1 MSNMERKYKKFKKF
15 NWAYSNDWQNYY
27 RNLYPPPPISKLL
40 HYKKK
45 FYRNYIDPDF
55 DITYIPPEGEAQET
69 AYTPPPEVI
78 EKNLKKLRREKARQ
92 NGELNDDFEEEKS
105 PLEKLIEKYE
115 LSKKNSKP
123 LNSSIFKYSQLLFLL
138 LFILSIPIGIKTN
151 QFAMY
156 GFIIKVF
163 REVGKPYLSK
173 KYFQC
178 LFLNDS
184 FHTLIYILLC
194 VFDNFNYYM
203 ILPVT
208 ISSIVAISEDLKN
221 SKLIFN
227 YINNYISSVNK
238 VKEKL
243 IQDKT
248 NLEVIIGFLLIIG
261 TSIGI
266 NTFKTPIIY
275 WHVLR
280 FRYIVNPYVNK
291 SFAELNQMIENFK
304 ESNKCHG
311 FLKYIIEKLQRMFA
325 YLGSIGDDKKN
336 KKKKEKEKEKEDND
350 GNEKSEEKEE
360 KEEDSKTGE

>member
-1 MSNMERKYKKFKKF
+1 MERKYKKFKKF

-45 FYRNYIDPDF
+45 FYRYYIDPEF
-55 DITYIPPEGEAQET
+55 DINYIPPEGEVQET

-78 EKNLKKLRREKARQ
+78 EKNLKKLKREKAKQ
-92 NGELNDDFEEEKS
+92 NGELNDDYEEEKS
-105 PLEKLIEKYE
+105 PYEKLVEKYE
-115 LSKKNSKP
+115 LSKKNCKP
-123 LNSSIFKYSQLLFLL
+123 LNSDIFRYSQILFLL
-138 LFILSIPIGIKTN
+138 LFIFSLPTGIKTN
-151 QFAMY
+151 QFAFY

-203 ILPVT
+203 LLPVA

-238 VKEKL
+238 VKENL

-261 TSIGI
+261 TSFGI

-280 FRYIVNPYVNK
+280 LRYIVNPYANK
-291 SFAELNQMIENFK
+291 SFAELNQIIETFK
-304 ESNKCHG
+304 GSNKCPG
-311 FLKYIIEKLQRMFA
+311 FLKYIIEKIQSLFI
-325 YLGSIGDDKKN
+325 YLGNIGDDKKN
-336 KKKKEKEKEKEDND
+336 KKKKE
-350 GNEKSEEKEE
+350 EKEE
-360 KEEDSKTGE
+360 KEKSEENEEKEKEKNNKAEE

>member
-1 MSNMERKYKKFKKF
+1 MEIKYKKFKKF
-15 NWAYSNDWQNYY
+15 NFAYSNDWQNYY

-55 DITYIPPEGEAQET
+55 DINYIPPEGEAEET

-92 NGELNDDFEEEKS
+92 NGELNDDYEEEKT
-105 PLEKLIEKYE
+105 PYEKLIEKYE

-123 LNSSIFKYSQLLFLL
+123 LNSVVFKYSQLLFLL

-151 QFAMY
+151 QLAFY

-194 VFDNFNYYM
+194 IFDNFNYYM
-203 ILPVT
+203 LLPVA
-208 ISSIVAISEDLKN
+208 ISSIVAISEDLKYN
-221 SKLIFN
+221 KLVFN

-248 NLEVIIGFLLIIG
+248 NLEVTIGFLLIIG

-280 FRYIVNPYVNK
+280 FRYIVNPYVNQ
-291 SFAELNQMIENFK
+291 SFAELNKIIENFK
-304 ESNKCHG
+304 ESSKCPG
-311 FLKYIIEKLQRMFA
+311 FLKYIIGKIQSMFY
-325 YLGSIGDDKKN
+325 YLGSIGDNKKN
-336 KKKKEKEKEKEDND
+336 KKKKEEKEKEKEE
-350 GNEKSEEKEE
+350 NEKSEEKEQ
-360 KEEDSKTGE
+360 KEENSGETVE